1 MDEET
6 RRKKL
11 LEQLDL
17 FVEQLIDEV
26 PFFVEDLPEFAGKLF
41 DFHQKC
47 PQLLQIEEW
56 RHRNG
61 LDYPPFAK
69 RVVEEIC
76 SEIES
81 AQNEGILPK
90 KFPPRDLF
98 SLIIKISAIGFDT
111 LPNEIISERSI
122 EKTRKLI
129 VKSVEHLVK

>member
-6 RRKKL
+6 RKQKL

-17 FVEQLIDEV
+17 FVEQMIHEV
-26 PFFVEDLPEFAGKLF
+26 PFFVEDLPEFAGRLF
-41 DFHQKC
+41 DYHQQH
-47 PQLLQIEEW
+47 PQMLQIEEW
-56 RHRNG
+56 RHRSG
-61 LDYPPFAK
+61 LDYPPFMK

-81 AQNEGILPK
+81 AQIDGILPK

-98 SLIIKISAIGFDT
+98 SLVIKISAIGFEN
-111 LPNEIISERSI
+111 LPEEVISERTI
-122 EKTRKLI
+122 DKTRKLV